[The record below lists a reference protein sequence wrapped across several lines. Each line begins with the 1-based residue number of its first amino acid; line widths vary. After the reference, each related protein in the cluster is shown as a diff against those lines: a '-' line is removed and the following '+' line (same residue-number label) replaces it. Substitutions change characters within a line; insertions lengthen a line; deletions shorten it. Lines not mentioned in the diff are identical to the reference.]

1 MSSDVDAP
9 VRSSSIAGQ
18 FVVSLVC
25 IVLAMVAIPAI
36 LSMREKARQQQS
48 MNHLRGIGLSL
59 DNYHAS
65 HNVFPPGGVFSE
77 DGIAYHDWTTLLVPY
92 MDASPIYQTV
102 DRNLPW
108 DDVRNVDWFRSQ
120 NCGHAYL
127 FSDPSI
133 GLDVRPDGLVSNHYA
148 ASQFV
153 FYRNSSVSRDHWA
166 TSSERLLVADAYDNF
181 LPIGCP
187 YGWRDVTSGIRTDRE
202 GFGCLRRESTH
213 CLMGDCRVVE
223 MAPTTDTRVLRAMAG
238 PREEWPTP
246 EQIERIAEF
255 PLLDVSKIWKNEF
268 IPGPTFNGKPAGDY
282 RIRRTSPEGEVSESI
297 Y

>member
-48 MNHLRGIGLSL
+48 MHHLRGIGLSL
-59 DNYHAS
+59 DNYHAF
-65 HNVFPPGGVFSE
+65 HNVFPPGGVFNE

-133 GLDVRPDGLVSNHYA
+133 ALDVRSDGLVSNHYA

-153 FYRNSSVSRDHWA
+153 EY
-166 TSSERLLVADAYDNF
+166 DAASN
-181 LPIGCP
+181 
-187 YGWRDVTSGIRTDRE
+187 RE
-202 GFGCLRRESTH
+202 L
-213 CLMGDCRVVE
+213 
-223 MAPTTDTRVLRAMAG
+223 
-238 PREEWPTP
+238 
-246 EQIERIAEF
+246 
-255 PLLDVSKIWKNEF
+255 
-268 IPGPTFNGKPAGDY
+268 
-282 RIRRTSPEGEVSESI
+282 
-297 Y
+297 